1 MEITAFRGGSN
12 QSTQPARPVR
22 FEVGRNGPGEDF
34 QSFVAARSGALFRG
48 TLALT
53 GSREAARPRGREAAE
68 DLVQETMERT
78 FRRWRTI
85 AEMDA
90 LDAYVRRAR
99 RTAPSRW

>member
-34 QSFVAARSGALFRG
+34 QSFVAARSGALSRG
-48 TLALT
+48 ALALT
-53 GSREAARPRGREAAE
+53 GSREAAE

>member
-48 TLALT
+48 ALALT
-53 GSREAARPRGREAAE
+53 GSREAAE

-90 LDAYVRRAR
+90 LDSYVRRAR